1 MSTREPLTADK
12 LRRAIN
18 EAAEIASEWSSVLGE
33 PPEGSTDREMQRV
46 MDDINSRL
54 SRVSFQFTCAGSAIP
69 KPPDPLTPP
78 SASTRLAGAG
88 GDQQQVGPDG
98 RSDS

>member
-54 SRVSFQFTCAGSAIP
+54 SRVSFAIH
-69 KPPDPLTPP
+69 LRG
-78 SASTRLAGAG
+78 TR
-88 GDQQQVGPDG
+88 
-98 RSDS
+98 DSEAA